1 MNIMNLKMHFAAA
14 LLIAGSLLAGP
25 AQASKSSLPTANQAG
40 LSETVRHQL
49 ALLPFHTI
57 FDNLQ
62 YRVEGDT
69 VTLSG
74 QVTRPA
80 LSRDAEAVAKRVPGV
95 ATVKNEIEILPLGR
109 FDNQIRFRV
118 YHSLFNRNSALFRYG
133 VGASSDIR
141 IIVKNGH
148 VTLVGNVSNELDK
161 KLATFHT
168 KTVSGIFSVTNNLQ
182 VG

>member
-1 MNIMNLKMHFAAA
+1 MNITNRKRHSAAV
-14 LLIAGSLLAGP
+14 LLIAGSLLAGS
-25 AQASKSSLPTANQAG
+25 AQASQTPLPTTSQAD
-40 LSETVRHQL
+40 LSETVRHEL
-49 ALLPFHTI
+49 ALLPFYTI

-62 YRVEGDT
+62 YRVEGNT

-80 LSRDAEAVAKRVPGV
+80 LSRNAEAVAKQVSGV
-95 ATVKNEIEILPLGR
+95 ATVENEIEILPLGS

-141 IIVKNGH
+141 IIVNNGH